1 MTTQG
6 PLPCVLDDILKQL
19 HGVHDVLIL
28 CEERREAGQEVGA
41 GQWYSPIL
49 TNCRFLS
56 GIMSH
61 WVDGVPRARE
71 MGSSWSQSP
80 SGQVQPVI
88 PRDGLQGLVMAD
100 AQKSPS
106 CKSGQGPGLMERQ
119 EAVVCVSCLHGL

>member
-1 MTTQG
+1 MFSS
-6 PLPCVLDDILKQL
+6 CVKK
-19 HGVHDVLIL
+19 GK
-28 CEERREAGQEVGA
+28 AGQELGA

-56 GIMSH
+56 GTMSH
-61 WVDGVPRARE
+61 WAGGGPRARE

-80 SGQVQPVI
+80 SGKVQPVL
-88 PRDGLQGLVMAD
+88 PRDGLQGLVMA
-100 AQKSPS
+100 AEQKSPS